1 MAYWRHRRTELPGY
15 MPGHDDS
22 REGRRSVDHGSR
34 RGEVTCRS
42 SGRIDPGARIFREV
56 AIEHGVRKLGLTIEP
71 DRVWGTGV
79 ALPRAWY
86 EGLSE

>member
-1 MAYWRHRRTELPGY
+1 M
-15 MPGHDDS
+15 
-22 REGRRSVDHGSR
+22 
-34 RGEVTCRS
+34 TCRS